1 MTDDAGHLAGAGP
14 WSGPRLDRLADSFGN
29 PVRRDVFMLLRTRG
43 APMVATEVARR
54 LGLQRT
60 AARAHLERLVDLGL
74 VSTATRPTAS
84 GGRPTKSYAVGESR
98 LEISEPP
105 RRYEA
110 LAGSLLELLMAAGV
124 EEPAEHAAA
133 VGRTFGERTAEE
145 IVGAGIQRPVR
156 LSLPALVKWMNESG
170 YAATVSPV
178 GRGSGSDRDRQLRLP
193 GARAAATRRRVRLR
207 LRHALRHARRGRLR
221 APADSRPVRRRP
233 LLSPRSRPPGV
244 TSRPAGRRHARRRLN
259 IQIYFTFR

>member
-1 MTDDAGHLAGAGP
+1 MTDDAGHPAGAGP

-178 GRGSGSDRDRQLRLP
+178 GE
-193 GARAAATRRRVRLR
+193 ARAVIEIGNCVYRELA
-207 LRHALRHARRGRLR
+207 
-221 APADSRPVRRRP
+221 RRRP
-233 LLSPRSRPPGV
+233 DVVCAFDCGMLCGMLGV
-244 TSRPAGRRHARRRLN
+244 ADSAHRQTHALCAGDPCCRHEVDLRM
-259 IQIYFTFR
+259 